1 MKILKSIWKQVIAWS
16 VFIDLFWVFFSLL
29 EVPIMGTLILF
40 LLSSWILGVITIALL
55 NILGFVGTWVTEV
68 TEDLNFFKEKTKDKQ
83 KISTQI
89 LFFLTGAVL
98 IGIGY
103 YLGLINL

>member
-1 MKILKSIWKQVIAWS
+1 
-16 VFIDLFWVFFSLL
+16 
-29 EVPIMGTLILF
+29 
-40 LLSSWILGVITIALL
+40 
-55 NILGFVGTWVTEV
+55 LGFVGTWVTEV

-98 IGIGY
+98 IGISY